1 MAAKLRPQL
10 TYANVVS
17 SICLFV
23 VLGGTAFAATTVITG
38 KDVKNASLTG
48 KDVKN
53 ASLTGTDVKNG
64 SLTGTDVMDKSL
76 SPADFS
82 GSVQGPKGDKGNKG
96 DPGEKGDPGD
106 PGLAFGFA
114 SFGGGGSLGTQA
126 VAVAGM
132 DLAAGDYT
140 LYGNAIFTST
150 GTDPGTVHCAL
161 GISGTDGNEG
171 SENTVDAG
179 ATQLAAQNAIPHETT
194 MSLAGVVELD
204 GVISPTTTVTM
215 ECYPEGT
222 GTFTVTYR
230 DADIG
235 AVELDSLTFP

>member
-1 MAAKLRPQL
+1 MAAKLRQHL

-17 SICLFV
+17 SICFFV

-38 KDVKNASLTG
+38 KDVKNGSLTG

-53 ASLTGTDVKNG
+53 GSLAGKDVKNGALTGTDVA
-64 SLTGTDVMDKSL
+64 DKSL

-82 GSVQGPKGDKGNKG
+82 GSVQGPKGDKG
-96 DPGEKGDPGD
+96 DPGEKGEPGD
-106 PGLAFGFA
+106 PGLGFGFA

-126 VAVAGM
+126 VAVASM
-132 DLAAGDYT
+132 DLAAGDYA

-161 GISGTDGNEG
+161 GISGTDGNEA
-171 SENTVDAG
+171 SQNTVDAG
-179 ATQLAAQNAIPHETT
+179 ATQLAAQNAIPRETT

-204 GVISPTTTVTM
+204 DVISPTTTVTM

-235 AVELDSLTFP
+235 AVEVDSLTFP

>member
-1 MAAKLRPQL
+1 MASKLRPHL

-17 SICLFV
+17 SVCLFV

-38 KDVKNASLTG
+38 KDVKNGSLTG
-48 KDVKN
+48 KDLKNGSLTGTNVKN
-53 ASLTGTDVKNG
+53 SSLTGTDVK
-64 SLTGTDVMDKSL
+64 DQSL

-82 GSVQGPKGDKGNKG
+82 GSVQGPKGDKGE
-96 DPGEKGDPGD
+96 PGEKGDPGD
-106 PGLAFGFA
+106 PGVGFGFA

-126 VAVAGM
+126 VAVASM
-132 DLAAGDYT
+132 DIAGGNYV

-150 GTDPGTVHCAL
+150 GADPGTVHCAL
-161 GISGTDGNEG
+161 GLSGTDGNEG
-171 SENTVDAG
+171 SQNTVDAG
-179 ATQLAAQNAIPHETT
+179 ATELTAQNGVPHEAT

-204 GVISPTTTVTM
+204 DVISPTTPVTM
-215 ECYPEGT
+215 ECYPAGA

-235 AVELDSLTFP
+235 AVEVDSLTFP